1 MPPRV
6 NVTVRTS
13 GEQKLARVGNAIKAS
28 GDKDLDR
35 ALRRSMQRSVKPLK
49 AAARYGAR
57 RTLPV
62 RGGLAERVAAAKFG
76 ARVTTSGSRV
86 GVRITGASADNL
98 RRMDEEGIVRHP
110 VFGNRR
116 NWVNEPIKP
125 GWFSDAEEGKAPEV
139 RDNIDRELDALAAR
153 LQAAG

>member
-13 GEQKLARVGNAIKAS
+13 GELKLARVGNAIKAT
-28 GDKDLDR
+28 GDKGLQR
-35 ALRRSMQRSVKPLK
+35 ALRQAMQRSVKPLK
-49 AAARYGAR
+49 AAARYGAL

-62 RGGLAERVAAAKFG
+62 RGGLAERVAAAKFS
-76 ARVTTSGSRV
+76 ARVTTAGSRV

-98 RRMDEEGIVRHP
+98 RRMDEEGLVRHP
-110 VFGNRR
+110 VFGNRH
-116 NWVNEPIKP
+116 NWVDEKVRP
-125 GWFSDAEEGKAPEV
+125 GWFIDAEEGKAPEV
-139 RDNIDRELDALAAR
+139 RDNIDKELDALAGK